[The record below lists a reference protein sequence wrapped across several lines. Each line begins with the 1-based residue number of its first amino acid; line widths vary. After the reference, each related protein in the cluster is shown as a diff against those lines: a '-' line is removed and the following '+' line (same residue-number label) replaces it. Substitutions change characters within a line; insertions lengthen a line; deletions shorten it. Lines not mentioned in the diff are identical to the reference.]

1 MRLVGR
7 ELRVLRRREEATVV
21 PWIPPPRRDPLR
33 SRAACVKTAFRVR
46 QDCALTISAGAVFA
60 QPSPGDNTL
69 LSKPTSLPTPD
80 SVLPHLQEWF
90 SHVTV
95 TAVATWSGAAAGLA
109 LGVVGVYAL
118 LAHLGLKTRVTYE
131 LIPDSVFDP
140 APGPVLLTAT
150 QLARARRAVSLLPR
164 SASAVR
170 VTLAGD
176 GDGLLRYRLSV
187 PDHARPVLHAA
198 LWPGV
203 APLAPGESPA
213 TSAPPRFHPDP
224 DEPGGDSGDSGDGG
238 SSPGPGR
245 RTVLRAELTLA
256 RTDRLPLKDRGL
268 DPDPLDAF
276 ARAMALV
283 DDGDRV
289 VVHVDLAAVTH
300 ARERLWRR
308 RAVAD
313 AEREQRGR
321 DEAAEARQK
330 QSGML
335 GGGSTRLRRVG
346 IVAEEMRVQT
356 RALSGKLFATD
367 PLWQVQVLIRVES
380 VSAERARGHLR
391 VMLAAWEQFAGEN
404 YWRVCGVHL
413 GRGWLDGADSWWR
426 RGWFDHRARTG
437 LFAPRRT
444 RRVRTTELLGLLKPP
459 TAKCAS
465 TAVARTPAL
474 PAAPEDMPLYVSP
487 AKTPGLLPQGF
498 APVTGGGW
506 RPVGTRAKESLF
518 SLNLGRAE
526 YGKSERAIVQ
536 AVHIA
541 NVEVPVG
548 LMYLDPHADALER
561 MKPYLGAAAD
571 RVLEL
576 NLSAGGDTQAGWNPL
591 NMAGR
596 RPAEVEER
604 VSAVVASFASAMGW
618 GNVNN
623 RAQTLTQMA
632 AQSLCELGLRLPSD
646 LQPTIF
652 QMTTILADEDW
663 RAAVL
668 PYLGEHTRSF
678 WETRFAKLSAE
689 AITPVTNMLD
699 RLRASDRVAALFG
712 SPHSTY
718 DVRAAMDA
726 GQIVLACPSGSGDK
740 DKLITALLLYD
751 VLRAALSRRDL
762 PPDRRRPFFL
772 FADEIQQYATRDL
785 ARMLEETRKFGL
797 RVAAAAQSVERLPD
811 YLREA
816 FLTNRSHL
824 ITTAS
829 SADSARVIARE
840 WGSKFPPDQIT
851 GLDKYTA
858 LASFRL
864 NGKSTEPMFLYGF
877 EVSDTYPDLYDETA
891 PAVIEKAVDVNL
903 RRAPIAETLAGLD
916 TLDER
921 IATALLAGR
930 RPRPAPRPQ
939 QQPAGGEATVLNLP
953 AGRRTRPVQQQ

>member
-1 MRLVGR
+1 MPWFPLS
-7 ELRVLRRREEATVV
+7 RRR
-21 PWIPPPRRDPLR
+21 R
-33 SRAACVKTAFRVR
+33 SRARRRFANTSLRGRQHRVR
-46 QDCALTISAGAVFA
+46 QGTVGAAFALVSD
-60 QPSPGDNTL
+60 GDNGSL
-69 LSKPTSLPTPD
+69 RWPTSLPTPD
-80 SVLPHLQEWF
+80 SLLSFLREW
-90 SHVTV
+90 STHVSV
-95 TAVATWSGAAAGLA
+95 TAIATWSGVAAGLA
-109 LGVVGVYAL
+109 CGVVCVYAL
-118 LAHLGLKTRVTYE
+118 LTHLGLKTRATYE
-131 LIPDSVFDP
+131 LIPDSAFDP
-140 APGPVLLTAT
+140 PPGPVLLTAS

-176 GDGLLRYRLSV
+176 GDGLLRYRMSV
-187 PDHARPVLHAA
+187 PDHARPVLKAA

-203 APLAPGESPA
+203 EPLAPGESPA
-213 TSAPPRFHPDP
+213 TSAPPRFHPD
-224 DEPGGDSGDSGDGG
+224 EKTPGAQREAGG
-238 SSPGPGR
+238 SSPAGRR

-256 RTDRLPLKDRGL
+256 RTDRIPLKDRGL
-268 DPDPLDAF
+268 EPDPLEAF
-276 ARAMALV
+276 ARAMAGV

-289 VVHVDLAAVTH
+289 VVHLDLAAVTH

-308 RAVAD
+308 LGVTA
-313 AEREQRGR
+313 AEREQHRR
-321 DEAAEARQK
+321 DDAAEQRQK
-330 QSGML
+330 TGAML

-346 IVAEEMRVQT
+346 IIAEEMRVQT
-356 RALSGKLFATD
+356 KALSTKLFATD
-367 PLWQVQVLIRVES
+367 PLWQAQILIRVES
-380 VSAERARGHLR
+380 ESKERARGHLM
-391 VMLAAWEQFAGEN
+391 VVLAAFEQFAGEN
-404 YWRVCGVHL
+404 YWKVCGVHV
-413 GRGWLDGADSWWR
+413 GRGWFDGADSWWR
-426 RGWFDHRARTG
+426 RSWFDHRERTG
-437 LFAPRRT
+437 LFAPRRAG
-444 RRVRTTELLGLLKPP
+444 RVRTTELLGLLKPP
-459 TAKCAS
+459 TAKCVS
-465 TAVARTPAL
+465 DAVARTPAL
-474 PAAPEDMPLYVSP
+474 PAAPADMPLYVSP
-487 AKTPGLLPQGF
+487 SKTPGLLPQGF
-498 APVTGGGW
+498 APAVGGGW

-548 LMYLDPHADALER
+548 FMYLDPHADALER

-591 NMAGR
+591 NMSGR
-596 RPAEVEER
+596 GPAELEER

-618 GNVNN
+618 GAVNN
-623 RAQTLTQMA
+623 RAMTLTQMA
-632 AQSLCELGLRLPSD
+632 AQSLCELGLRLPAD
-646 LQPTIF
+646 VQPTIF

-718 DVRAAMDA
+718 DVRRAMDA

-751 VLRAALSRRDL
+751 TLRAALSRRDL
-762 PPDRRRPFFL
+762 PPDKRRPFFL

-797 RVAAAAQSVERLPD
+797 RVAAAAQSIERLPD

-864 NGKSTEPMFLYGF
+864 NGKSTAPMFLYGF
-877 EVSDTYPDLYDETA
+877 EVSDTFAELYDADA
-891 PAVIEKAVDVNL
+891 PAAIDTAVDVNL
-903 RRAPIAETLAGLD
+903 QRAPIADTLASLD

-930 RPRPAPRPQ
+930 
-939 QQPAGGEATVLNLP
+939 
-953 AGRRTRPVQQQ
+953 GRRTTTTAAAAGEGNVVSLPGGRRSRVQQK

>member
-1 MRLVGR
+1 MTGQ
-7 ELRVLRRREEATVV
+7 TV
-21 PWIPPPRRDPLR
+21 
-33 SRAACVKTAFRVR
+33 F
-46 QDCALTISAGAVFA
+46 ALLSAG
-60 QPSPGDNTL
+60 GNTPAER
-69 LSKPTSLPTPD
+69 PTYLPTLD
-80 SVLPHLQEWF
+80 SVLPYSILEWF
-90 SHVTV
+90 THLTV
-95 TAVATWSGAAAGLA
+95 TTIVTWCGAAAGLA
-109 LGVVGVYAL
+109 CGVVCVYAL
-118 LAHLGLKTRVTYE
+118 LTHLGLKTRVTYE
-131 LIPDSVFDP
+131 LIPDSLFDP
-140 APGPVLLTAT
+140 TPGPVLQAAA

-176 GDGLLRYRLSV
+176 GDGLLRYRMSV
-187 PDHARPVLHAA
+187 PEYAQAVLRTA

-203 APLAPGESPA
+203 EPLAPGESPA
-213 TSAPPRFHPDP
+213 TSAPPRFHPEPVDAP
-224 DEPGGDSGDSGDGG
+224 DGAQGG
-238 SSPGPGR
+238 STPSPTAG

-256 RTDRLPLKDRGL
+256 RSDRLPLKDRGL

-276 ARAMALV
+276 ARALSQV
-283 DDGDRV
+283 TDGDRA
-289 VVHVDLAAVTH
+289 VVHLDLAAVTH

-308 RAVAD
+308 MSVAS
-313 AEREQRGR
+313 AEREQRHR
-321 DEAAEARQK
+321 DEVEESRHKQK
-330 QSGML
+330 AML

-356 RALSGKLFATD
+356 KALSAKLFATD
-367 PLWQVQVLIRVES
+367 PLWTTQVLIRVES
-380 VSAERARGHLR
+380 QSKERARAHLM
-391 VMLAAWEQFAGEN
+391 VILAAFEQFAAEN
-404 YWRVCGVHL
+404 YWKVCGINV
-413 GRGWLDGADSWWR
+413 GQRWFDGADAWWR
-426 RGWFDHRARTG
+426 RDWFDRRARTG
-437 LFAPRRT
+437 LFSPRRT
-444 RRVRTTELLGLLKPP
+444 RRVRSTELVGLLKPP
-459 TAKCAS
+459 TVKCAS
-465 TAVARTPAL
+465 DAVARTPAL
-474 PAAPEDMPLYVSP
+474 ALAPADMPTYVSP
-487 AKTPGLLPQGF
+487 SKTPGLLPQGF
-498 APVTGGGW
+498 APVAGGGW

-548 LMYLDPHADALER
+548 FMYLDPHADALER

-591 NMAGR
+591 SMAGR
-596 RPAEVEER
+596 RPEDLEAQ

-618 GNVNN
+618 GAVNN
-623 RAQTLTQMA
+623 RAMTLTQMA
-632 AQSLCELGLRLPSD
+632 AQSLCELGLQLPAD

-663 RAAVL
+663 RNAVL
-668 PYLGEHTRSF
+668 PFLNQHTSSF

-689 AITPVTNMLD
+689 AITPVTNLLD

-712 SPHSTY
+712 SPYSTY
-718 DVRAAMDA
+718 DVRRAMDA

-751 VLRAALSRRDL
+751 TLRAALSRRDL

-772 FADEIQQYATRDL
+772 FGDEIQQYATRDL

-797 RVAAAAQSVERLPD
+797 RVAAAAQSIERLPD

-829 SADSARVIARE
+829 SADSARTIAKE
-840 WGSKFPPDQIT
+840 WGSKFPPDKIT

-864 NGKSTEPMFLYGF
+864 NGKSTDPMFLYGF
-877 EVSDTYPDLYDETA
+877 EVSDIFQELYDPAA
-891 PAVIEKAVDVNL
+891 PAAIDKAVDVNL
-903 RRAPIAETLAGLD
+903 RRTSIAETLAGLE
-916 TLDER
+916 TLDDR
-921 IATALLAGR
+921 IAEALLTR
-930 RPRPAPRPQ
+930 RG
-939 QQPAGGEATVLNLP
+939 PAGAPSPGPQGAPGPDGPKNVRHLADAP
-953 AGRRTRPVQQQ
+953 SRRVNHA